1 MSLSFH
7 WHDQRH
13 VGIVG
18 SQPLAVAGQAAAPH
32 RHPTLSH
39 PAHCQIVWPHPPP
52 PPNLNVHT
60 IHRPL
65 AGVQNLVQKGYK
77 KMSPFFIPYAI
88 TNMGGALV
96 AIEQV
101 RVLTAGER
109 G

>member
-1 MSLSFH
+1 MWASWAASLLL
-7 WHDQRH
+7 WQDKLLLRTDT
-13 VGIVG
+13 
-18 SQPLAVAGQAAAPH
+18 PH
-32 RHPTLSH
+32 SHTLLTARS
-39 PAHCQIVWPHPPP
+39 CGLTPPP